1 MHGTHHEYSKLGI
14 SFRLPIEEDPMAFH
28 DCIRAAGL
36 VTGQFEVMAPPT
48 DRRLFLGA
56 GPRKAAPKRIESQV
70 L

>member
-48 DRRLFLGA
+48 DVSFW
-56 GPRKAAPKRIESQV
+56 EQV
-70 L
+70 LERLRQSV